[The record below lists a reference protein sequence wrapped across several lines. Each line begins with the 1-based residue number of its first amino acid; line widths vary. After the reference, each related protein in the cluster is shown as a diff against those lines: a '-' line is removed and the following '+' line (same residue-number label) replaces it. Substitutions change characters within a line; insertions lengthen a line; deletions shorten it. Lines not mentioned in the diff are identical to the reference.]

1 MMKLI
6 DFDEKFNRKLA
17 KYIEKHAG
25 ERTEEEWENFIAE
38 EYGKFGD
45 TYLNEIAGTPRQ
57 YFSGMSDS
65 ALVETLKEYLLQ
77 GISVPDFLCEELE
90 ARGVFPELLSLLQ
103 EEDEELVLYALNIIG
118 ADPRAFGRYIEM
130 LSEDAYDAH
139 VKDSIADLLKTRAD
153 DAAEG
158 VLPLVGT
165 KSGAYALEVLS
176 KVKKRDDRFYNALL
190 QAFLQADEA
199 DAPLYA
205 GYLASYGDERALPAL
220 LSEIE
225 RQDIGY
231 ILFQELKF
239 AIEALGG
246 EYGKERDFSDDP
258 AYKKIMEAG
267 GGTDIF
273 GIRK

>member
-1 MMKLI
+1 MKLI
-6 DFDEKFNRKLA
+6 DFDDKFNRKLA

-25 ERTEEEWENFIAE
+25 ERSEEEWEDFIAE
-38 EYGKFGD
+38 EYGRFGD
-45 TYLNEIAGTPRQ
+45 TYVGEIGMTPRQ
-57 YFSGMSDS
+57 YFAQMSDS

-77 GISVPDFLCEELE
+77 EISVPDFLCEELE
-90 ARGVFPELLSLLQ
+90 ARGVFPELLALLC

-130 LSEDAYDAH
+130 LSDGAYDEH
-139 VKDSIADLLKTRAD
+139 VKDSIADLLKSRANE
-153 DAAEG
+153 AAEG

-165 KSGAYALEVLS
+165 ASETYALEILS
-176 KVKKRDDRFYNALL
+176 KVTKRDDRVYSALL
-190 QAFLQADEA
+190 NAFRQADEA

-205 GYLASYGDERALPAL
+205 GYLASYGDDRALPVLFA
-220 LSEIE
+220 EIE
-225 RQDIGY
+225 REDIGY
-231 ILFQELKF
+231 VLFQELKF

-246 EYGKERDFSDDP
+246 EYGKERDFSSDP